1 MRAKRPIGSVLIL
14 GGGSAGWMAAA
25 VLSKALGRRARI
37 TLIESE
43 EIGIVGV
50 GEATIPMIRNIN
62 AFLGIDEDRFVAAT
76 NGTFKLGIEFNDWA
90 RIGDRYIHAFG
101 DIGMPLGFAPF
112 HHYVLR
118 AGDPQKLWDYSLN
131 ARAAYQDRFG
141 KLDRIGDTPLSGMR
155 WAFHF
160 DAALYAKFLRGEA
173 EGRGVA
179 RIEGKVARALL
190 RDDGFIAALEL
201 EDGRQV
207 EADLFIDC
215 SGFRAALIGEALGSP
230 FLDWTHWLPC
240 DRAVAVPCAHG
251 RAIRPFTQS
260 SAQKAGWQWRIPLQS
275 RVGNGHV
282 YSSAHVSDDEAERI
296 LRANLEGAA
305 QAEPRIIRFRTG
317 MRAEVWRRNCV
328 ALGLAS
334 GFMEPLEST
343 SIHLVQS
350 VLSRLIAMFPDAAFD
365 DALIAE
371 FNRQTRFEY
380 ERIRDF
386 LILHY
391 HATERDD
398 SEFWRHCRAMDAP
411 ETLRAKIAL
420 FRSSGRV
427 FREHEELFT
436 EHGWVQVM
444 LGQRIRPEAHS
455 PFADA
460 VSDAQLAGFLA
471 DIRGVVERAAA
482 SLPRHEDYIARHCR
496 AAA

>member
-1 MRAKRPIGSVLIL
+1 MRSKKPIERVLIL

-25 VLSKALGRRARI
+25 VLSKALGARAKI

-62 AFLGIDEDRFVAAT
+62 AFLGIDEDAFVRAT

-90 RIGDRYIHAFG
+90 RLGDRYIHAFG
-101 DIGMPLGFAPF
+101 DIGFPLGFAPF
-112 HHYVLR
+112 HHFVLR
-118 AGDPQKLWDYSLN
+118 AGDPQRLWDYSLN
-131 ARAAYQDRFG
+131 ARAAYADRFG
-141 KLDRIGDTPLSGMR
+141 KLERVGETRLSGVK

-160 DAALYAKFLRGEA
+160 DAALYAKFLRNEA
-173 EGRGVA
+173 EKRGVA
-179 RIEGKVARALL
+179 RIEGKVAAARL
-190 RDDGFIAALEL
+190 RDDGFIARVDM
-201 EDGRQV
+201 EDGRAFD
-207 EADLFIDC
+207 ADLFIDC
-215 SGFRAALIGEALGSP
+215 SGFRAVLIEGALGSG
-230 FLDWTHWLPC
+230 FEDWTRFLPC
-240 DRAVAVPCAHG
+240 DRAVAAPCAHG

-282 YSSAHVSDDEAERI
+282 YCSAMISDDEAERV
-296 LRANLEGAA
+296 LRTNLEGAI
-305 QAEPRIIRFRTG
+305 QADPRIIRFRTG
-317 MRAEVWRRNCV
+317 MRREVWKKNCV

-350 VLSRLIAMFPDAAFD
+350 VVSRLVSMFPDRAFD

-391 HATERDD
+391 HANERDD
-398 SEFWRHCRAMDAP
+398 SEFWRACRAMAIPD
-411 ETLRAKIAL
+411 TLSAKIDL
-420 FRSSGRV
+420 FRASGRV
-427 FREHEELFT
+427 YREHEELFT
-436 EHGWVQVM
+436 ESGWTQVM
-444 LGQRIRPEAHS
+444 IGQRIIPESYHPLADQVPLEHAH
-455 PFADA
+455 
-460 VSDAQLAGFLA
+460 GFLRDVKA
-471 DIRGVVERAAA
+471 SVERAVA
-482 SLPRHEDYIARHCR
+482 SLPMHEDFISKNCKS
-496 AAA
+496 AA